1 MGTLADAATQTIL
14 IVDDNPVNLAVVVD
28 HLEDHGYHVAVA
40 QGGEE
45 ALKRAEFVQPN
56 LILLDI
62 MMPGIDGL
70 ETCRRLKA
78 NAVTRGIPV
87 IFMTALADTPD
98 KVAAFAAGGVDY
110 VSKPFQVEELLA
122 RVETH
127 LVLRAAQQRLTTQNI
142 ALQDEIVARRIAE
155 TALQAS
161 ELSYR
166 RLFETANDGIVLLD
180 FDTGQ
185 VTDAN
190 PAVTDMLGH
199 DRACLVGRKLWEL
212 ESFRDVQACRATMS
226 ELKGHDSVQR
236 DHWVLTTGD
245 GSSIDVEMVSNHYKA
260 AGADVVQC
268 NIRNITERK
277 EAEARIRYMAL
288 HDALTGLPNRALLHD
303 RLRND
308 IAHARRNQKHVAVL
322 MLDLDHF
329 KHINDSLGHF
339 VGDQLLEAVA
349 TRLRACLR
357 DGDTAARLGGDEFVI
372 GLPDIADGEAA
383 AVVAN
388 KILDIL
394 TEPFPIEDRKLH
406 ISGSIGISLY
416 PADGEDPGALLR
428 AADTAMYDAKQ
439 NGRGMHRFFTPAL
452 NEAARRRHSLA
463 NDAHQACQR
472 GEFVLHYQPQIEI
485 ETGKVTG
492 LETLV
497 RWNHPVEGL
506 VSPALFIPLLEELGL
521 IVEVGHWILKAAC
534 RQNAQWQTDGLP
546 PMRIAVNLSA
556 QQFYRGDIVR
566 SVKQALE
573 EAKLAP
579 EWLDLELTES
589 LTLDDTETTLRIMSE
604 LKELGVSLSL
614 DDFGTG
620 WSSLSYLRRFPIDRI
635 KIDRSFMRDVT
646 TQPNAAAVVQS
657 ILHLAQSLGL
667 GCVAEGV
674 ETQEQLEYLQGQL
687 CQEIQGFL
695 FCKPLP
701 AEAMPAFLMA
711 AGQTNSQGAHIHPL
725 LPPLLAHERFGRS
738 GPTLVERADEAFA
751 RGNASCRF

>member
-1 MGTLADAATQTIL
+1 MSIVLDTPAQTIL

-45 ALKRAEFVQPN
+45 ALKRAAFVQPD
-56 LILLDI
+56 LILLDV
-62 MMPGIDGL
+62 MMPGINGF

-78 NAVTRGIPV
+78 KAETRAIPV
-87 IFMTALADTPD
+87 IFMTALADIQD

-110 VSKPFQVEELLA
+110 VGKPFQVEELLA

-127 LVLRAAQQRLTTQNI
+127 LALRATQQRLSAQNV
-142 ALQDEIVARRIAE
+142 ALQDEIAARRSAE
-155 TALQAS
+155 RAMQAS

-180 FDTGQ
+180 FKTGQ

-190 PAVTDMLGH
+190 PAVVRMLGH
-199 DRACLVGRKLWEL
+199 DRAGLVGQKLWEL
-212 ESFRDVQACRATMS
+212 ESFRDVPACRTTMS
-226 ELKGHDSVQR
+226 ELGGNESVQR

-245 GSSIDVEMVSNHYKA
+245 GASIDVEMVSNHYKA
-260 AGADVVQC
+260 EGADVVQC

-288 HDALTGLPNRALLHD
+288 HDALTGLPNRVLLED
-303 RLRND
+303 RLNHD
-308 IAHARRNQKHVAVL
+308 IAHARRNQKRVAVL

-329 KHINDSLGHF
+329 KHINDSLGHY

-349 TRLRACLR
+349 MRLRACLR
-357 DGDTAARLGGDEFVI
+357 EGDTAARLGGDEFVI

-383 AVVAN
+383 ESVAT
-388 KILDIL
+388 KVLAAL
-394 TEPFPIEDRKLH
+394 TEPFPIEGRKLH
-406 ISGSIGISLY
+406 IGGSIGIGLY
-416 PADGEDPGALLR
+416 PGDGEDPGSLLR

-439 NGRGMHRFFTPAL
+439 NGRGMYRFFTPAL
-452 NEAARRRHSLA
+452 NEAAQRRHNLA
-463 NDAHQACQR
+463 NDAHQACAR

-485 ETGKVTG
+485 ETGRITG
-492 LETLV
+492 LETLL

-506 VSPALFIPLLEELGL
+506 ISPNLFIPLLEELGL
-521 IVEVGHWILKAAC
+521 IVEVGHWVLKTAC
-534 RQNAQWQTDGLP
+534 RQNAQWQADGLP
-546 PMRIAVNLSA
+546 PVRMAVNLSA

-566 SVKQALE
+566 SVKEALDE
-573 EAKLAP
+573 SGLAST
-579 EWLDLELTES
+579 WLELELTES

-604 LKELGVSLSL
+604 LKQLGVSLSL

-646 TQPNAAAVVQS
+646 SHPNAAAVVQS
-657 ILHLAQSLGL
+657 ILHLAKSLGL
-667 GCVAEGV
+667 GCIAEGV
-674 ETQEQLEYLQGQL
+674 ETPEQLEYLQQQL
-687 CQEIQGFL
+687 CSEIQGFL
-695 FCKPLP
+695 FSKPLP
-701 AEAMPAFLMA
+701 AQEMPALLGSARQPMFQDLQSRLAPPRLPIA
-711 AGQTNSQGAHIHPL
+711 AAPARKRTPI
-725 LPPLLAHERFGRS
+725 LPA
-738 GPTLVERADEAFA
+738 EAA
-751 RGNASCRF
+751 